1 MKKSRFTDRT
11 KWKIIIV
18 LMVGMV
24 VVALF
29 LQAGI
34 LMYVN
39 SKNLDKTSQM
49 LLDQSISI
57 IEKNQKNEIDL
68 IRSMKE
74 DYVIR
79 ARAVSYIL
87 ESRLEAENDTEEL
100 QKIASLM
107 SIDEIY
113 LFDATGKIYSG
124 TKQEYYGY
132 SFDSGEQ
139 MEYFKPML
147 ENKGLT
153 MCQDITPNTSEGR
166 SMMYAI
172 TWNSTGDK
180 MIQVGIEPV
189 RLLAEIKQNDVSTV
203 VSNMPMY
210 QGMNLYVADLD
221 THEILGATDEN
232 TIGKKLEAIGMP
244 RAYLGGTKMVSG
256 IVKIH
261 GEKYNCVFEPLGEY
275 LVGVTFAVS
284 ADNESNLIAILMVAL
299 YLCIACAILLYLVS
313 RVLKANREKKEQYG
327 ILASMAEIYY
337 RMYLVN
343 LEQDSVIAYSD
354 QTEEQETGKIYRN
367 ADQRMHEIMA
377 ETVIEAYQEQADQF
391 VDLHTVAERMKGKK
405 IISGEFVGK
414 DFGWFR
420 ASFVTIRADINEKP
434 VKAIFTIQSIENEKK
449 KEEMLIETSNTDEL
463 TGCLNRRA
471 YEKDI
476 RGLRPSTE
484 FVYVSMDV
492 NGLKIVNDSLGH
504 AAGDELLR
512 GASYCIRKS
521 FDDYGKV
528 YRIGGDEFVAILFI
542 NSQWMQE
549 IRHEFVET
557 VESWKGERI
566 DSMTIS
572 YGIVSSREKE
582 WESVHEIAHAADIRM
597 YEKKAMYYSRNGVD
611 RRGQP
616 AAYIALCKLY
626 PKVLKIN
633 RNKDSYRILSWE
645 PPKTEDGAPTSLS
658 SWLEHLSA
666 ADRIVPEDKDEYLA
680 KTDLDAIRRRF
691 DETKA
696 AQTITYHCEQ
706 DGKARTVTIEIVP
719 TDEYTPENRTGFL
732 YIKEHEKET

>member
-124 TKQEYYGY
+124 TKPEYYGY

-232 TIGKKLEAIGMP
+232 TIGKKLEAIGIYTMGDVARCSIGKP
-244 RAYLGGTKMVSG
+244 NEYYNEELLYRMFGINAELLIDHAWGWEPCRMQDIKAYRPETNSICSG
-256 IVKIH
+256 QVLQCPYSF
-261 GEKYNCVFEPLGEY
+261 EKAR
-275 LVGVTFAVS
+275 LVVREMAE
-284 ADNESNLIAILMVAL
+284 AVAL
-299 YLCIACAILLYLVS
+299 DLL
-313 RVLKANREKKEQYG
+313 EKK
-327 ILASMAEIYY
+327 
-337 RMYLVN
+337 LVT
-343 LEQDSVIAYSD
+343 D
-354 QTEEQETGKIYRN
+354 QLTL
-367 ADQRMHEIMA
+367 
-377 ETVIEAYQEQADQF
+377 TV
-391 VDLHTVAERMKGKK
+391 G
-405 IISGEFVGK
+405 
-414 DFGWFR
+414 
-420 ASFVTIRADINEKP
+420 
-434 VKAIFTIQSIENEKK
+434 
-449 KEEMLIETSNTDEL
+449 
-463 TGCLNRRA
+463 
-471 YEKDI
+471 
-476 RGLRPSTE
+476 
-484 FVYVSMDV
+484 
-492 NGLKIVNDSLGH
+492 
-504 AAGDELLR
+504 
-512 GASYCIRKS
+512 
-521 FDDYGKV
+521 
-528 YRIGGDEFVAILFI
+528 
-542 NSQWMQE
+542 
-549 IRHEFVET
+549 
-557 VESWKGERI
+557 
-566 DSMTIS
+566 
-572 YGIVSSREKE
+572 
-582 WESVHEIAHAADIRM
+582 
-597 YEKKAMYYSRNGVD
+597 
-611 RRGQP
+611 
-616 AAYIALCKLY
+616 
-626 PKVLKIN
+626 
-633 RNKDSYRILSWE
+633 
-645 PPKTEDGAPTSLS
+645 
-658 SWLEHLSA
+658 
-666 ADRIVPEDKDEYLA
+666 
-680 KTDLDAIRRRF
+680 
-691 DETKA
+691 
-696 AQTITYHCEQ
+696 
-706 DGKARTVTIEIVP
+706 
-719 TDEYTPENRTGFL
+719 
-732 YIKEHEKET
+732 